1 MANNALATMDD
12 STKELAAQIKSV
24 LGFQGTDSDLALFA
38 TVARRMNL
46 DPFSKQVYAVFRG
59 GRMVIQTGIDGYRAI
74 AFRTGALDAI
84 GEPEFGPVE
93 KGHPTFAK
101 VAVYRKGSAHPT
113 VGVAYWDEY
122 CQTGRDGA
130 PMGLWS
136 KMPRTMLAKC
146 AESQALRKAFPEAL
160 SGLYTDEEM
169 SQAETPSLPAP
180 KAVAQV
186 VETPA
191 VETIAAEPVIIDIAP
206 VAEAEVSPEI
216 AAWYNNMEAS
226 SHQINFV
233 HELVEKLRKAGQEKA
248 SVAGVEKKAGKK
260 LKDMNK
266 EEINAVTERL
276 LQLVESAAQQKV
288 AA

>member
-1 MANNALATMDD
+1 MANNALATLDEG
-12 STKELAAQIKSV
+12 TREVAAQIKSV
-24 LGFQGTDSDLALFA
+24 LNFQGNDADLALFA

-46 DPFSKQVYAVFRG
+46 DPFSKQIYAVFRG

-93 KGHPTFAK
+93 KGHPAYAK

-122 CQTGRDGA
+122 CQLNSSGT

-169 SQAETPSLPAP
+169 SQAEAPAALPAP
-180 KAVAQV
+180 KAI
-186 VETPA
+186 TPV
-191 VETIAAEPVIIDIAP
+191 VETIAAETGTAEVAP
-206 VAEAEVSPEI
+206 IVEIEVSPEI
-216 AAWYNNMEAS
+216 ADRYNSEPAN
-226 SHQINFV
+226 
-233 HELVEKLRKAGQEKA
+233 AGQIQLVRDLIERLREFGHDKA
-248 SVAGVEKKAGKK
+248 SIEGVEKKAGKK
-260 LKDMNK
+260 LKAMNK
-266 EEINAVTERL
+266 GEINELSERL
-276 LQLVESAAQQKV
+276 LVMVEKLSAEK
-288 AA
+288 AAA